1 MSHKD
6 FRSGQSHIPIARE
19 GIPFIVMAMFVTIV
33 AALLGWAFLTWV
45 LVAVTLLVGHFFRD
59 PERMLTVGPEFVI
72 SPADGKIIAVE
83 KVDSVRF
90 LEGPR
95 VKISIFMTIFDV
107 HVNRVPVSGVVRG
120 LHYQKGRFLSAN
132 KGRASL
138 ENEQGWLW
146 VRSDSGVDVVL
157 TQVAGLLARRIVCW
171 PAVGDSVNRGE
182 RFGMIR
188 FGSRLDV
195 YVPFHSELSVSKGDR
210 VHAGETPL
218 CRLTS

>member
-1 MSHKD
+1 
-6 FRSGQSHIPIARE
+6 
-19 GIPFIVMAMFVTIV
+19 MAMFVTVI
-33 AALLGWAFLTWV
+33 AAILGYAFLTWV

-59 PERMLTVGPEFVI
+59 PERMLTLGSEYVI
-72 SPADGKIIAVE
+72 APADGKIIAVE
-83 KVDSVRF
+83 KVNSVRF

-95 VKISIFMTIFDV
+95 LKISIFMTIFDV
-107 HVNRVPVSGVVRG
+107 HVNRAPISGIVRG

-132 KGRASL
+132 KGKASL

-146 VRSDSGVDVVL
+146 VQSESGVDVVL

-171 PAVGDSVNRGE
+171 PVVGDSVNRGE
-182 RFGMIR
+182 RFGLIR

-195 YVPFHSELSVSKGDR
+195 YLPLHSELSVSKGDR